1 MSLNEIY
8 ERYKKEFNR
17 TGWHPHPS
25 KLLALRLL
33 QIKGAMPIIDRKSF
47 YKSYKEIIIENIV
60 A

>member
-8 ERYKKEFNR
+8 EKYKKEFNR

-33 QIKGAMPIIDRKSF
+33 QIKDEMTKGLFNRDTFYRK
-47 YKSYKEIIIENIV
+47 YEEK
-60 A
+60 